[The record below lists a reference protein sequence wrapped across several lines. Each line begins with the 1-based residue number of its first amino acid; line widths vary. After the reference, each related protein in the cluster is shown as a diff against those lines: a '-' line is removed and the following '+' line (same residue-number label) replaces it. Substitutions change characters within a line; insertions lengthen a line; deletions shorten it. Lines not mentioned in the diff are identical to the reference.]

1 MKKRLLLSSFT
12 LVLALMA
19 ISIIL
24 SSSSNGRAFAGNSGN
39 TGAPGEPTTCGS
51 CHAGGSYG
59 ATTYQI
65 ELLDSNNRVVS
76 SYNPGDVYTLR
87 GTFTTPSGNLVPA
100 AYGFQVVSL
109 INTNGTYNAWSSP
122 SANTRIASAFNGRS
136 YAEQNGPITNN
147 TFSVSWTAPSQG
159 SGPVDFYS
167 ASNGINNNR
176 GTSGDNG
183 YSDQLTITEN
193 VSTAINEVN
202 LNDYFNFYPNPV
214 RNTLNVENAN
224 DGLIS
229 LRIFDYQG
237 RQQAVHTING
247 TSQKSIDLSNLS
259 DGLYLIQLEDQSG
272 NKAVQKL
279 IKQ

>member
-1 MKKRLLLSSFT
+1 M
-12 LVLALMA
+12 
-19 ISIIL
+19 
-24 SSSSNGRAFAGNSGN
+24 
-39 TGAPGEPTTCGS
+39 
-51 CHAGGSYG
+51 
-59 ATTYQI
+59 
-65 ELLDSNNRVVS
+65 
-76 SYNPGDVYTLR
+76 
-87 GTFTTPSGNLVPA
+87 
-100 AYGFQVVSL
+100 
-109 INTNGTYNAWSSP
+109 
-122 SANTRIASAFNGRS
+122 
-136 YAEQNGPITNN
+136 
-147 TFSVSWTAPSQG
+147 
-159 SGPVDFYS
+159 
-167 ASNGINNNR
+167 
-176 GTSGDNG
+176 
-183 YSDQLTITEN
+183 TITEN